1 MKFFFQCIL
10 IVLFILIIV
19 FSYNKYFLSK
29 NKLNLEIKYPQNND
43 ELKIIKDKLPETNNE
58 KLSKIDETNNLIK
71 NLKYEVKL
79 SNNRKYIIN
88 SDLSELKY
96 INQNEII
103 EMKNVEAIY
112 IDKKKNSLVIM
123 ADEAIFN
130 SSNNNTSFK
139 KNIKIAYQDN
149 NIFSENADINFIEN
163 TILIYEN
170 TLYKNPRG
178 IIKTDNIKIDLT
190 TKNVYMF
197 MNDSKNKVKVKSN

>member
-79 SNNRKYIIN
+79 SNNSKYTIN

-103 EMKNVEAIY
+103 EMKNVEAIF
-112 IDKKKNSLVIM
+112 IDKKKNTLVII

-139 KNIKIAYQDN
+139 KNIKITYQDN

-178 IIKTDNIKIDLT
+178 VIKTDNIKIDLT
-190 TKNVYMF
+190 TKNVFMF

>member
-43 ELKIIKDKLPETNNE
+43 EFKIIKDKLPETNNE

-103 EMKNVEAIY
+103 EMKNVEAIF
-112 IDKKKNSLVIM
+112 IDKKKNTLVII

-130 SSNNNTSFK
+130 SSNNNTNFK
-139 KNIKIAYQDN
+139 KNIKITYQDN
-149 NIFSENADINFIEN
+149 NIFSEKADVNFIEN

-178 IIKTDNIKIDLT
+178 VIKTDNIKIDLT
-190 TKNVYMF
+190 TKNVFMF

>member
-79 SNNRKYIIN
+79 SNNSKYTIN

-96 INQNEII
+96 I
-103 EMKNVEAIY
+103 
-112 IDKKKNSLVIM
+112 L
-123 ADEAIFN
+123 
-130 SSNNNTSFK
+130 
-139 KNIKIAYQDN
+139 
-149 NIFSENADINFIEN
+149 
-163 TILIYEN
+163 LIQ
-170 TLYKNPRG
+170 
-178 IIKTDNIKIDLT
+178 I
-190 TKNVYMF
+190 
-197 MNDSKNKVKVKSN
+197 

>member
-43 ELKIIKDKLPETNNE
+43 ELKIIKDKLPEKNNE

>member
-29 NKLNLEIKYPQNND
+29 NKLNLEIKYPQNNE

-139 KNIKIAYQDN
+139 KNIKITYQDN
-149 NIFSENADINFIEN
+149 NIFSEKADVNFIEN

-178 IIKTDNIKIDLT
+178 VIKTDNIKIDLT
-190 TKNVYMF
+190 TKNVFMF

>member
-1 MKFFFQCIL
+1 M
-10 IVLFILIIV
+10 FILIIV

>member
-190 TKNVYMF
+190 TKNVFMF

>member
-1 MKFFFQCIL
+1 MKLFFQCIL
-10 IVLFILIIV
+10 IVLFILIII

-29 NKLNLEIKYPQNND
+29 NKLNLETKYPQNKEELGFVKD
-43 ELKIIKDKLPETNNE
+43 EVPELNNE
-58 KLSKIDETNNLIK
+58 IIGKIDEKNNLIK

-79 SNNRKYIIN
+79 PNNDKYIIN

-96 INQNEII
+96 INQSEII
-103 EMKNVEAIY
+103 KMKNVEAIF
-112 IDKKKNSLVIM
+112 IDKKKNSLVIT

-130 SSNNNTSFK
+130 SSNNNTNFE
-139 KNIKIAYQDN
+139 KNIKITYQDN
-149 NIFSENADINFIEN
+149 NIFSEKADVNFIEN

-178 IIKTDNIKIDLT
+178 VIKTDNIKIDLI
-190 TKNVYMF
+190 TKNVVMF